1 MNLSAIRVSVW
12 IYLAIFFAYL
22 LGPLVIMSVTAFNSS
37 AFPRATPWEC
47 LTFDWFG
54 ELFRDERILN
64 GIKNSFI
71 IGAGTVVLSVAMGLA
86 AALMLTQIW
95 PKLRATYYTVIIAP
109 ILIPGVVL
117 GISTLVFWD
126 RINRFLGLGPDSFLS
141 NGIFLTVIGQ
151 STFIASYCMLV
162 LVARLQ
168 RYDIGQTEAALDL
181 GATHAQ
187 AFRKVLLPFMRPAIA
202 SAAVLAFLA
211 SFENYNTT
219 TFTFGQYP
227 TLTIELAQK
236 VRYGINP
243 SISALAFII
252 VVLTV
257 FFALLNESII
267 RRRELAFAARQ
278 NKSVGEVTGGVK
290 LPRFLS
296 GNPAAIVLVIF
307 CIGAI
312 TVVGTASAYSP
323 DACIQRV
330 TEEKRLEAEQRI
342 QELREQRE
350 EERRQREEERQ
361 RKFEGVFDP
370 DELTPGTEAPED
382 AAPDAGDNSG
392 FGNVFDPGN
401 LQGEEEESTA
411 PEEETDSSGFGN
423 VFDPGNLQSEEDNSA
438 APDEESDTSGFGNV
452 FDPTNLQGGSEDEST
467 APEADSN
474 NSGFGN
480 VFNPDNLQSE

>member
-1 MNLSAIRVSVW
+1 MNLSVIRVSIWV
-12 IYLAIFFAYL
+12 YLAVFFAYL

-37 AFPRATPWEC
+37 EFPRATPWEC
-47 LTFDWFG
+47 LTFDWFV
-54 ELFRDERILN
+54 ELFQDERILVS
-64 GIKNSFI
+64 IRNSFI

-95 PKLRATYYTVIIAP
+95 PRLRATYYTVVIAP

-168 RYDIGQTEAALDL
+168 RYDMGQTEAALDL

-257 FFALLNESII
+257 FFALLNEAMI
-267 RRRELAFAARQ
+267 RRRELAAAARRGAT
-278 NKSVGEVTGGVK
+278 VGEVAGRVR

-296 GNPAAIVLVIF
+296 GNGAAVGLVLFCAAAI
-307 CIGAI
+307 A
-312 TVVGTASAYSP
+312 VVGTATAYSP
-323 DACIQRV
+323 DTCIARV
-330 TEEKRLEAEQRI
+330 EAEKRLEAERRI
-342 QELREQRE
+342 EELK
-350 EERRQREEERQ
+350 RQRELERQ
-361 RKFEGVFDP
+361 RNFEGVFEP
-370 DELTPGTEAPED
+370 GELAPGEAQEAPAGNDSGFGNVFDPGNLQSDEES
-382 AAPDAGDNSG
+382 AAPAEEGGDSG

-401 LQGEEEESTA
+401 LQGE
-411 PEEETDSSGFGN
+411 
-423 VFDPGNLQSEEDNSA
+423 
-438 APDEESDTSGFGNV
+438 
-452 FDPTNLQGGSEDEST
+452 
-467 APEADSN
+467 
-474 NSGFGN
+474 
-480 VFNPDNLQSE
+480 